1 MLLDFRNNMRGVAI
15 GITIVIALIF
25 ALTGTGSLFLS
36 TPDSESALV
45 VNGEDIS
52 EREVLQ
58 AIAREQSRILNS
70 NPEIDRTLIDDVALR
85 PQVLRQLISREVLI
99 QAASDQ
105 DLGVAPSLINE
116 LILDIEQFQ
125 TDGVFD
131 QDRFRYAIRSQG
143 YPSSSKFTE
152 MLADQFLV
160 EQLSNGI
167 VDTSFIT
174 SDEVASL
181 TALVDQKRSFEFA
194 RLAYQP
200 FVDAVELSDEQ
211 IANYYDENQ
220 AQYMTERKL
229 SVEYIELNS
238 AMLLDQQSVSDEQVQ
253 ARFDQEAESADNSP
267 SLRAAHIL
275 LEDDSAELI
284 AEVQAKIDAG
294 EDFAELVNEY
304 TQDVA
309 TAEMG
314 GDLGF
319 TDGSTFPDAFEEALA
334 ALEVGQV
341 SAPVETVSG
350 THFVK
355 LLEVEKKEFLFEDQ
369 QQRIAQE
376 LKQEAADTL
385 LVEKLE
391 MLKELAFNADN
402 LQEVA
407 EDLALQAKTSEPFS
421 QNGGTGVAASAMVVN
436 AAYSP
441 EVAEDG
447 YASEVLDLG
456 DDNYIVLRLNEN
468 FPSRQQSLEEVRVQ
482 LTQTLTNA
490 IAQEN
495 IDAKTAEVTA
505 ALDAKDSLSS
515 IATKFKL
522 EVEKADAVDRR
533 NQVVSAEINTFAF
546 ELATPRESAIT
557 DSFTAANGDFVVLE
571 LSEVQLADK
580 GSLDKERLDLI
591 RSAAATATSS
601 KEFVAYQQALI
612 EQAKIVQ

>member
-99 QAASDQ
+99 QAANDQ

-116 LILDIEQFQ
+116 LILDVEQFQ

-294 EDFAELVNEY
+294 EDFAELVKEY

-341 SAPVETVSG
+341 SAPVETASG

-421 QNGGTGVAASAMVVN
+421 QSGGSGVAASAMVVN

-490 IAQEN
+490 VAQEN
-495 IDAKTAEVTA
+495 IDAKAAEITA

-515 IATKFKL
+515 IAAKFKL

-557 DSFTAANGDFVVLE
+557 DSFTTANGDFVVLE

-591 RSAAATATSS
+591 RSAAETATSS

>member
-580 GSLDKERLDLI
+580 GSLDKERLELI

>member
-36 TPDSESALV
+36 TPDSESAIV

-99 QAASDQ
+99 QAANDQ
-105 DLGVAPSLINE
+105 DLGVAPSLIND
-116 LILDIEQFQ
+116 LILDVEQFQ

-167 VDTSFIT
+167 VDTSFVT
-174 SDEVASL
+174 SDEAANL

-211 IANYYDENQ
+211 ISNYYNENQ

-229 SVEYIELNS
+229 SIEYIELNS
-238 AMLLDQQSVSDEQVQ
+238 TMLLDQQTVSDEQVQ
-253 ARFDQEAESADNSP
+253 ARFDQEAQSADNSP

-275 LEDDSAELI
+275 LEDDSVELI

-294 EDFAELVNEY
+294 EDFAELVKEY
-304 TQDVA
+304 TQDIA
-309 TAEMG
+309 TADMG

-319 TDGSTFPDAFEEALA
+319 TDGSSFPDAFEEALA

-341 SAPVETVSG
+341 SAPVKTVSG

-407 EDLALQAKTSEPFS
+407 EDLALQAKISEPFS
-421 QNGGTGVAASAMVVN
+421 QNGGTGVAASAIVVN

-482 LTQTLTNA
+482 LAQTLTNA

-495 IDAKTAEVTA
+495 IDAKAAEITA

-515 IATKFKL
+515 IATNFKL
-522 EVEKADAVDRR
+522 EIEKADAVDRR
-533 NQVVSAEINTFAF
+533 NQEVSAEINTFAF
-546 ELATPRESAIT
+546 ELATPRGSAIT

-580 GSLDKERLDLI
+580 DSLDKERLALI
-591 RSAAATATSS
+591 RSAAEKATSS

>member
-99 QAASDQ
+99 QAANDQ

-200 FVDAVELSDEQ
+200 FVDAVELSDEK

-220 AQYMTERKL
+220 AQYTTERKL
-229 SVEYIELNS
+229 SVEYIELNP

-275 LEDDSAELI
+275 LEDDSVELI
-284 AEVQAKIDAG
+284 SEVQAKIDAG
-294 EDFAELVNEY
+294 EEFAELVKEY

-407 EDLALQAKTSEPFS
+407 EDLALQAKTSEPFG
-421 QNGGTGVAASAMVVN
+421 QNGGAGVAASTIVVN

-456 DDNYIVLRLNEN
+456 DDNYIVLRLKEN

-490 IAQEN
+490 VAQEN
-495 IDAKTAEVTA
+495 IDAMAAEITA

-515 IATKFKL
+515 IATNFEL

-533 NQVVSAEINTFAF
+533 NQVASAEINTFAF

-591 RSAAATATSS
+591 RSAAETATSS

>member
-99 QAASDQ
+99 QAANDQ
-105 DLGVAPSLINE
+105 DLGVAPSLIND
-116 LILDIEQFQ
+116 LILDVEQFQ

-131 QDRFRYAIRSQG
+131 QDSFRYAIRSQG

-167 VDTSFIT
+167 VDTSFVT
-174 SDEVASL
+174 SDEAANL

-211 IANYYDENQ
+211 ISNYYNENQ

-229 SVEYIELNS
+229 SIEYIELNS
-238 AMLLDQQSVSDEQVQ
+238 TMLLDQQTVSDEQVQ
-253 ARFDQEAESADNSP
+253 ARFDQEAQSADNSP

-275 LEDDSAELI
+275 LEDDSVELI

-294 EDFAELVNEY
+294 EDFAELVKEY
-304 TQDVA
+304 TQDIA
-309 TAEMG
+309 TADMG

-319 TDGSTFPDAFEEALA
+319 TDGSSFPDAFEEALA

-341 SAPVETVSG
+341 SAPVKTVSG

-407 EDLALQAKTSEPFS
+407 EDLALQAKISEPFS
-421 QNGGTGVAASAMVVN
+421 QNGGTGVAASAIVVN

-482 LTQTLTNA
+482 LAQTLTNA

-495 IDAKTAEVTA
+495 IDAKAAEITA

-515 IATKFKL
+515 IATNFKL
-522 EVEKADAVDRR
+522 EIEKADAVDRR
-533 NQVVSAEINTFAF
+533 NQEVSAEINTFAF
-546 ELATPRESAIT
+546 ELATPRGSAIT

-580 GSLDKERLDLI
+580 DSLDKERLALI
-591 RSAAATATSS
+591 RSAAEKATSS

>member
-99 QAASDQ
+99 QAANDQ

-200 FVDAVELSDEQ
+200 FVDAVELSDEK

-220 AQYMTERKL
+220 AQYTTERKL
-229 SVEYIELNS
+229 SVEYIELNP

-275 LEDDSAELI
+275 LEDDSVELI

-294 EDFAELVNEY
+294 EDFAELVKEY

-402 LQEVA
+402 LQDVA
-407 EDLALQAKTSEPFS
+407 EDLALQAKISEPFG
-421 QNGGTGVAASAMVVN
+421 QNGGAGVAASTIVVN

-456 DDNYIVLRLNEN
+456 DDNYIVLRLKEN

-490 IAQEN
+490 VAQEN
-495 IDAKTAEVTA
+495 IDAMAAEITA

-515 IATKFKL
+515 IATNFEL

-533 NQVVSAEINTFAF
+533 NQVASAEINTFAF

-580 GSLDKERLDLI
+580 GSLDKERLNLI
-591 RSAAATATSS
+591 RSVAETATSS
-601 KEFVAYQQALI
+601 KEFVSYQQALI

>member
-99 QAASDQ
+99 QAANDQ

-200 FVDAVELSDEQ
+200 FVDAVELSDEK

-220 AQYMTERKL
+220 AQYTTERKL
-229 SVEYIELNS
+229 SVEYIELNP
-238 AMLLDQQSVSDEQVQ
+238 AMLLDQQSVSDQQVQ

-275 LEDDSAELI
+275 LEDDSVELI

-294 EDFAELVNEY
+294 EDFAELVKEY

-402 LQEVA
+402 LQVVA
-407 EDLALQAKTSEPFS
+407 EDLALQAKISEPFG
-421 QNGGTGVAASAMVVN
+421 QNGGAGVAASTIVVN

-456 DDNYIVLRLNEN
+456 DDNYIVLRLKEN

-490 IAQEN
+490 VAQEN
-495 IDAKTAEVTA
+495 IDAMAAEITA

-515 IATKFKL
+515 IVTNFEL
-522 EVEKADAVDRR
+522 EVDKADAVDRR
-533 NQVVSAEINTFAF
+533 NQVASAEINTFAF

-591 RSAAATATSS
+591 RSVAETATSS
-601 KEFVAYQQALI
+601 KEFVSYQQALI

>member
-468 FPSRQQSLEEVRVQ
+468 FPSRQESLEEVRVQ

>member
-58 AIAREQSRILNS
+58 AIVREQSRILNS

-294 EDFAELVNEY
+294 EDFSELVNEY

>member
-99 QAASDQ
+99 QAANDQ
-105 DLGVAPSLINE
+105 DLGVAPSLINQ

-200 FVDAVELSDEQ
+200 FVDAVELSDEK

-220 AQYMTERKL
+220 AQYTTERKL
-229 SVEYIELNS
+229 SVEYIELNP

-275 LEDDSAELI
+275 LEDDSVELI

-294 EDFAELVNEY
+294 EDFAELVKEY

-402 LQEVA
+402 LQDVA
-407 EDLALQAKTSEPFS
+407 EDLALQAKISEPFG
-421 QNGGTGVAASAMVVN
+421 QNGGAGVAASTIVVN

-456 DDNYIVLRLNEN
+456 DDNYIVLRLKEN

-490 IAQEN
+490 VAQEN
-495 IDAKTAEVTA
+495 IDAMAAEITA

-515 IATKFKL
+515 IATNFEL

-533 NQVVSAEINTFAF
+533 NQVASAEINTFAF

-591 RSAAATATSS
+591 RSAAETATSS

>member
-1 MLLDFRNNMRGVAI
+1 MLLDFKNNMRGVAI

-45 VNGEDIS
+45 VNGDEIS

-58 AIAREQSRILNS
+58 AIAREQSRILNT
-70 NPEIDRTLIDDVALR
+70 NPEIDRALIDDAALR
-85 PQVLRQLISREVLI
+85 PQVLRQLITREVLI
-99 QAASDQ
+99 QAANDQ
-105 DLGVAPSLINE
+105 DLGVAPSLIND
-116 LILDIEQFQ
+116 LILDVEQFQ

-167 VDTSFIT
+167 INTSFVT
-174 SDEVASL
+174 SVEVANL
-181 TALVDQKRSFEFA
+181 TALVDQTRSFEFA
-194 RLAYQP
+194 RLAFQP
-200 FVDAVELSDEQ
+200 FVDAVELSDEK
-211 IANYYDENQ
+211 IATYYDENQ

-229 SVEYIELNS
+229 SVDYIELNA
-238 AMLLDQQSVSDEQVQ
+238 AMLLDEQSVSDEEVK

-275 LEDDSAELI
+275 LEDSSAELI

-294 EDFAELVNEY
+294 EDFSELVKEY

-309 TAEMG
+309 TAETG

-319 TDGSTFPDAFEEALA
+319 TDGSTFPDAFEQALA
-334 ALEVGQV
+334 ELEVGQV

-355 LLEVEKKEFLFEDQ
+355 LLEIEEKAFLFEEQ

-376 LKQEAADTL
+376 LKQEAADTV

-407 EDLALQAKTSEPFS
+407 EDLALEAKSSEPFS
-421 QNGGTGVAASAMVVN
+421 QNGGTGVAASSIVVN

-456 DDNYIVLRLNEN
+456 DDNYIVLKLKEN

-495 IDAKTAEVTA
+495 IDAKTAEISA
-505 ALDAKDSLSS
+505 ALKAKESLTS
-515 IATKFKL
+515 IAANFDL
-522 EVEKADAVDRR
+522 QVEKFDAVDRR
-533 NQVVSAEINTFAF
+533 NQAVNAEINTFAF
-546 ELATPRESAIT
+546 ELASPKESAIT
-557 DSFTAANGDFVVLE
+557 DSFTTANGDFVVLE
-571 LSEVQLADK
+571 LTEVQLGDK
-580 GSLDKERLDLI
+580 DSLDKERLDLI
-591 RSAAATATSS
+591 RPVAEKATST
-601 KEFVAYQQALI
+601 KEFVSYQQALI
-612 EQAKIVQ
+612 EQSKIVQ

>member
-99 QAASDQ
+99 QAANDQ

-200 FVDAVELSDEQ
+200 FVDAVELSDEK

-220 AQYMTERKL
+220 AQYTTERKL
-229 SVEYIELNS
+229 SVEYIELNP

-275 LEDDSAELI
+275 LEDDSVELI

-294 EDFAELVNEY
+294 EDFAELVKEY

-402 LQEVA
+402 LQDVA
-407 EDLALQAKTSEPFS
+407 EDLALQAKISEPFG
-421 QNGGTGVAASAMVVN
+421 QNGGAGVAASTIVVN

-456 DDNYIVLRLNEN
+456 DDNYIVLRLKEN

-490 IAQEN
+490 VAQEN
-495 IDAKTAEVTA
+495 IDAMAAEITA

-515 IATKFKL
+515 IATNFEL

-533 NQVVSAEINTFAF
+533 NQVASAEINTFAF

-591 RSAAATATSS
+591 RSAAETATSS

>member
-601 KEFVAYQQALI
+601 KEFLAYQQALI